1 MKHPG
6 DEQTPPGGH
15 ADRRRRLFEA
25 SRGLFG
31 RRALPVD
38 EEGTVVKPDVTET
51 TREQPCEENEPDAD
65 RDER

>member
-6 DEQTPPGGH
+6 DEGTPPGGH

-38 EEGTVVKPDVTET
+38 EDGTVV
-51 TREQPCEENEPDAD
+51 EPDLAETSPEQRCDEDEAD
-65 RDER
+65 AGKNEL